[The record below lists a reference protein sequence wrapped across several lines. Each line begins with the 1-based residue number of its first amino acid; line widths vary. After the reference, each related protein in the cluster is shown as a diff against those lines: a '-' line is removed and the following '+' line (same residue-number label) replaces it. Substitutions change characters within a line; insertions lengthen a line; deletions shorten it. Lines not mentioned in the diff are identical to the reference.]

1 MEFLGRTVRK
11 EFKGFGVFSGIVK
24 SYDPSTGFYEIV
36 YEDGDCEE
44 LELSEIASLLEG
56 MVVDQSGTGELTK
69 KPRVGRKPKKRRRVE
84 ICGDSGNNSAN
95 LMNYTRSKES
105 SEEIQTKDGASQKE
119 VSETLAKVCAF
130 GENLKGTV
138 SVNGN
143 LNTSSSHD
151 GINLNDGFNLNDG
164 WNTNDGYNSNGNYKE
179 NTKRSTGIDLNLDVN
194 GDYIENSKGGDSGV
208 PIMES
213 HKRKHLFDLNLGLD
227 DEIKITDA
235 DCNGQMMDNTSFQLL
250 EETQKEEIG
259 EGVEETQMEGGS
271 ANEALKGVCFEVSEG
286 TPIKAVSDSAA
297 NVLGDSCVRSVD
309 GIPGENCISS
319 GGFRE
324 SGSLGVADAKCM
336 SSEVQLREGL
346 SDAGTPLD
354 HGYQGDSGSTYK
366 GRNRRKRRK
375 LSDNVNSATDTVLR
389 RSTRRGIAIFSAQ
402 NLVSSATLSLAN
414 DAYSSPAVSAV
425 SEEKPTLSGCE
436 ESEERSVLPPK
447 LQLPPSSEN
456 LNLDDIPILDL
467 FSVYACLRSFSTLL
481 FLSPFEL
488 EDFVAALK
496 CKAPNL
502 LFDFIHVSLLQTL
515 KKHLEFLSGE
525 NSQSASNCLRSL
537 NWDLLDLITW
547 PIFMVEYLL
556 MHSSGLKPG
565 FDLCRLKLFEI
576 DYYKQPAFVKIEI
589 LRCLCDDVIEV
600 EAIRSELNRRTFTS
614 DLNMDSDRN
623 MKIETSKKRRAQ
635 MDVSGGSCLT
645 EEVVDE
651 TTDWNSDECC
661 LCKMDGSLICCD
673 GCPAAYHSRCVGV
686 ANSLLPEGDWFCP
699 ECVIDKDKPWMKL
712 GKSLRGAELLG
723 IDPHGRLYYSS
734 CGYLLVSDSCDTE
747 SSVSYY
753 HKNDLAVVIE
763 ALKLSDIHYSTILSV
778 ISKQWDILVTFNGAK
793 SDLNSQILTSCSDFM
808 KGQVL
813 ATMPPLLLA
822 PSDTCVKDEIVD
834 ERKPEEVSELVNVGP
849 VTVNHFIK
857 MENLKSSEGS
867 AEIPQATIGIQ
878 NSQKTGPDC
887 LKRSA
892 GISNDSEIPGK
903 IGSVNDCSLMS
914 TILDVEQGRNIHSVD
929 HGHKSS
935 PIKTKKRDASQGQC
949 GTGYMNYYSFAQTAS
964 LVAEELTR
972 KSSDKVMKDSTWS
985 VEEIILAQLK
995 AISKKSTK
1003 FCWPNIQNLNA
1014 DARREKCGWCFSCR
1028 VPDDDRDCLFY
1039 MNDAGPAPVGF
1050 TSEMAGLRSKRNR
1063 KGHLIDVMCH
1073 VLCIED
1079 RLHGLLLGPWL
1090 NPHYTKLLRKSVL
1103 KASDVASVKHLL
1115 LMLESNL
1122 RQLALSPEWL
1132 KHMDSVARMGSAS
1145 HVVTNSLRVS
1155 SKHAIS
1161 KKRTRFS
1168 DLEPNPSSNAAAGLG
1183 LFWWRG
1189 GRLSRQLFNWKV
1201 LPHSLASKAARQAG
1215 CTKIPGILYPDSS
1228 EFAKISKYVAWR
1240 AAVETSRSVEQLALQ
1255 VRELDVNIR
1264 WDEIE
1269 NTNLLS
1275 MMDKESKKSIRS
1287 FKKVIIRRKC
1297 LEGTVMK
1304 YLLDFGKRRFIPDV
1318 VVRHGSMLEESSS
1331 GRKKYWLEESHV
1343 PLHLLKVF
1351 EEKRIARKSN
1361 KMSSGKL
1368 RESGREMKKASK
1380 IRGFSYLFSKAE
1392 RSENYQCGHCNK
1404 DVLIREA
1411 VSCQYCEGFFHKRHV
1426 RKSVGAITA
1435 ECTYTCHKCQDGKS
1449 TRIDTKKGKP
1459 QLPKSNKVAKV
1470 CRSLRSNTSKNS
1482 CNDKQPVQLQ
1492 NIKKDSVAVPLR
1504 RLRKDSVAVPL
1515 RRSARKVKCVSL
1527 QNKKVG
1533 GRKKG
1538 KQIKSRKGKS
1548 KKPKKGSLQ
1557 KKRTQMCHTY
1567 WLNGLLLTRKPNDER
1582 VMHFRSK
1589 RLLAPSEQSS
1599 AILDQPKCSLCCE
1612 PEFTSMLNYIG
1623 CEICGD
1629 WFHGDAFGL
1638 SVGNV
1643 GNLIGFRCHKCC
1655 NRTPPICPHVYG
1667 MRSNGAQL
1675 DELKNN
1681 VGIKCAKEVSDVT
1694 LPNEVLVMQKSHSD
1708 DESKKLILIDESS
1721 QKEQQSGTVPN
1732 SNQTPMLDAENG
1744 HLPISTEHKTEAFEN
1759 SNDKGWKP
1767 DALLG
1772 FNENILSEENTI
1784 EVGGGHTVIVTT
1796 LVETESPLSKSD
1808 VDVIDQELASLG
1820 HDNSKNDLVKT
1831 TDIVGSLVNRT
1842 LIDSSELPPQEIL
1855 ASGELLDGGEKMV

>member
-1 MEFLGRTVRK
+1 MYFFS
-11 EFKGFGVFSGIVK
+11 FK
-24 SYDPSTGFYEIV
+24 
-36 YEDGDCEE
+36 
-44 LELSEIASLLEG
+44 
-56 MVVDQSGTGELTK
+56 
-69 KPRVGRKPKKRRRVE
+69 
-84 ICGDSGNNSAN
+84 
-95 LMNYTRSKES
+95 
-105 SEEIQTKDGASQKE
+105 
-119 VSETLAKVCAF
+119 
-130 GENLKGTV
+130 
-138 SVNGN
+138 
-143 LNTSSSHD
+143 
-151 GINLNDGFNLNDG
+151 
-164 WNTNDGYNSNGNYKE
+164 
-179 NTKRSTGIDLNLDVN
+179 
-194 GDYIENSKGGDSGV
+194 
-208 PIMES
+208 
-213 HKRKHLFDLNLGLD
+213 
-227 DEIKITDA
+227 IK
-235 DCNGQMMDNTSFQLL
+235 C
-250 EETQKEEIG
+250 
-259 EGVEETQMEGGS
+259 
-271 ANEALKGVCFEVSEG
+271 
-286 TPIKAVSDSAA
+286 
-297 NVLGDSCVRSVD
+297 
-309 GIPGENCISS
+309 
-319 GGFRE
+319 
-324 SGSLGVADAKCM
+324 
-336 SSEVQLREGL
+336 
-346 SDAGTPLD
+346 
-354 HGYQGDSGSTYK
+354 
-366 GRNRRKRRK
+366 
-375 LSDNVNSATDTVLR
+375 
-389 RSTRRGIAIFSAQ
+389 
-402 NLVSSATLSLAN
+402 
-414 DAYSSPAVSAV
+414 
-425 SEEKPTLSGCE
+425 
-436 ESEERSVLPPK
+436 
-447 LQLPPSSEN
+447 
-456 LNLDDIPILDL
+456 
-467 FSVYACLRSFSTLL
+467 
-481 FLSPFEL
+481 
-488 EDFVAALK
+488 
-496 CKAPNL
+496 
-502 LFDFIHVSLLQTL
+502 
-515 KKHLEFLSGE
+515 
-525 NSQSASNCLRSL
+525 RSL

-565 FDLCRLKLFEI
+565 FDLCCLKLFEI
-576 DYYKQPAFVKIEI
+576 DYYKQPASVKIEI

-734 CGYLLVSDSCDTE
+734 CGYLLVSDSCEAE
-747 SSVSYY
+747 SLIKYY
-753 HKNDLAVVIE
+753 HRNDVTVVTQ
-763 ALKLSDIHYSTILSV
+763 ALKSSDIRYTTILSS
-778 ISKQWDILVTFNGAK
+778 ISKQWDISVNFNGAK
-793 SDLNSQILTSCSDFM
+793 SDFVSQNLTSCSEFLM
-808 KGQVL
+808 KGQMP
-813 ATMPPLLLA
+813 ATVPPLLLA
-822 PSDTCVKDEIVD
+822 PSVTCFKDETID
-834 ERKPEEVSELVNVGP
+834 ERKQEEDSGIAQYSGNIGSVVSELVNIKP
-849 VTVNHFIK
+849 ATINHFNK
-857 MENLKSSEGS
+857 MENQLTSSEGS
-867 AEIPQATIGIQ
+867 TKISQAITRIQTCQ
-878 NSQKTGPDC
+878 NSGSDC
-887 LKRSA
+887 PKRSV
-892 GISNDSEIPGK
+892 GISNDSEIP
-903 IGSVNDCSLMS
+903 
-914 TILDVEQGRNIHSVD
+914 D
-929 HGHKSS
+929 HGRSS
-935 PIKTKKRDASQGQC
+935 STTKPKKRDATQGQC
-949 GTGYMNYYSFAQTAS
+949 ATVYMNYYSFAQTAS
-964 LVAEELTR
+964 SVAEELAR
-972 KSSDKVMKDSTWS
+972 KSSDKVMEDAIRS
-985 VEEIILAQLK
+985 VEEIISAQLK

-1003 FCWPNIQNLNA
+1003 FCWPNIQNLTVH
-1014 DARREKCGWCFSCR
+1014 ARREKCGWCFSCKF
-1028 VPDDDRDCLFY
+1028 PDDDRDCLFNI
-1039 MNDAGPAPVGF
+1039 NDGGPAPAGF
-1050 TSEMAGLRSKRNR
+1050 TSEVVGFRSKRNR
-1063 KGHLIDVMCH
+1063 KGHLIDVAAH

-1090 NPHYTKLLRKSVL
+1090 NPHYTKIWRKSVF

-1122 RQLALSPEWL
+1122 RRLALSPEWL
-1132 KHMDSVARMGSAS
+1132 KHVDSVVTMGSAS
-1145 HVVTNSLRVS
+1145 HVVTSSVRVS
-1155 SKHAIS
+1155 SKHGIG
-1161 KKRTRFS
+1161 KKRARCS
-1168 DLEPNPSSNAAAGLG
+1168 DLEPKPTSNAAAGLG

-1681 VGIKCAKEVSDVT
+1681 AGIKCAEEVSDVT

-1772 FNENILSEENTI
+1772 FNENILSEENAI

-1796 LVETESPLSKSD
+1796 LVETEYPLSKSD